1 MNAANLPGRIIPNH
15 LAGYFGINNLMII
28 SAMVCAAIIFSFIAV
43 HDAAGL
49 IVVAII
55 YGFASGTCQC
65 SRLFGMTNMA
75 HVHVDISLLAPM
87 LANLADHDDELG

>member
-28 SAMVCAAIIFSFIAV
+28 SAIVCAAIIFSFVAV
-43 HDAAGL
+43 HNAAGI

-55 YGFASGTCQC
+55 YGFASGAC
-65 SRLFGMTNMA
+65 
-75 HVHVDISLLAPM
+75 
-87 LANLADHDDELG
+87 ELDKS